1 MDDCEVERTSERSN
15 EGMNPEME
23 ELIMERKC
31 RYAWRMN
38 DKIDANKWKNRRRK
52 NQKYER
58 IKQWTRKQAN
68 GQTEKQINN
77 GHIEG

>member
-1 MDDCEVERTSERSN
+1 MKQGMDDCEVERTSERSN

-23 ELIMERKC
+23 ELMYGNANAGMLE
-31 RYAWRMN
+31 WMN

-58 IKQWTRKQAN
+58 IKQ
-68 GQTEKQINN
+68 
-77 GHIEG
+77 

>member
-23 ELIMERKC
+23 ELMYGNANVGMLE
-31 RYAWRMN
+31 WMN

-68 GQTEKQINN
+68 GQTEKQMNN
-77 GHIEG
+77 GYI

>member
-1 MDDCEVERTSERSN
+1 MKQGMDDCEVERTSERSN

-23 ELIMERKC
+23 KLMYGNANVGMLE
-31 RYAWRMN
+31 WMN

-58 IKQWTRKQAN
+58 IKQ
-68 GQTEKQINN
+68 
-77 GHIEG
+77 